1 MSYIK
6 FFNPSFRSQKER
18 DNEFV
23 MIFHNYNYLKIIQRR
38 ILPVIIPI
46 SEKDPIKNQPGME
59 NVTYT
64 KKRGYLLVFFYF
76 ET

>member
-38 ILPVIIPI
+38 I
-46 SEKDPIKNQPGME
+46 EKNKKKYTFKKNKIAI
-59 NVTYT
+59 Y
-64 KKRGYLLVFFYF
+64 
-76 ET
+76 